1 MGTGSG
7 RRRGLGAVISA
18 VAIIAALA
26 GCTPGTS
33 SSSSATKVDT
43 LPPSSPPTSATTAA
57 TSTTPATSAATTT
70 APATSASA
78 TATAT
83 GVGECVASKLTVTLG
98 PGTGGGAG
106 HQYPVLVLTNKGATA
121 CTLSGY
127 PGVSFVGNG
136 NGTQLGAAAAREAAG
151 IPVTTLTVAPG
162 ASAHAQLNITNAGNY
177 DAATCSPKAADG
189 LRVYPPNETH
199 SLFVATTSYTA
210 CQKTSVVVIQV
221 RPLQAGAA

>member
-7 RRRGLGAVISA
+7 GRRGLAAVISA
-18 VAIIAALA
+18 VAIIAAVA

-43 LPPSSPPTSATTAA
+43 LPSSAPSTSPTTAA
-57 TSTTPATSAATTT
+57 TTTTPATSAATTT
-70 APATSASA
+70 AATSASA

-83 GVGECVASKLTVTLG
+83 GVGKCVASQLTVTLG

-106 HQYPVLVLTNKGATA
+106 HQYPVLVFTNKGATA
-121 CTLSGY
+121 CTLTGY

-136 NGTQLGAAAAREAAG
+136 NGTQLGAAATREAAG
-151 IPVTTLTVAPG
+151 ISVTTLSVAPG

-177 DAATCSPKAADG
+177 DAATCNPKTADG

-199 SLFVATTSYTA
+199 SLFVAATSYTA